1 MDTSTRYAYIR
12 STKKKKNQA
21 MFGDQAS
28 GRRELGETLSNCS
41 CEGLGQS
48 FGSAP
53 REDGTIMPGI
63 VWFMDDGSTG
73 SISTLDV
80 EYTDKNDKYKI
91 GVPFREPKPLAI
103 PPGGWGMQDMHG
115 ARMVMGASISQQAG
129 RGKIKIEND
138 SQISEEASTKLS
150 TADSGFITRGIVMR
164 DVRSKSLGKQDD
176 SIIDH
181 DRGNLNAIYSYIGR
195 NPYRPV
201 SKLFSMGIGMFPPIN
216 RNPPLSEK
224 LEVLFEY
231 PKEYHVSEA
240 DNESELLFPLRG
252 KTLEDPKTVKE
263 FMDYIGRTSG
273 LSDNKKI
280 FVDNDSR
287 TNKRYNVF
295 NFDDPNKLIERIEGT
310 GVDFYGNI
318 IDINR
323 QVIAIKEDGESNSNA
338 QNKETIRVLNRKHRR
353 GIMYHVEMNSRK
365 ELDERENNK
374 FLRKDLSR
382 WMFDIDKEGLTK
394 VNFPAS
400 SEVGSI
406 PILTR
411 YGSYDIYNNDA
422 VDIDIS
428 GLQFGT
434 QLAADYEKPPGYD
447 YSGITIAGSNLI
459 HNAAYHNVLTTASRI
474 IANSSYPLLSKTGPT
489 FYNSLSVKNL
499 ISKEDCGGRSFLGN
513 LDGSLEMSVGA
524 DTIDKKSL
532 VLDTAGAIINRIGR
546 DKNGRSI
553 VTQTDGDMIIQIG
566 GMGPRDSGTS
576 SNLKDPSTNRDP
588 RFSDE
593 DNSFRAGALILQIVT
608 SESHDSRSKVA
619 SGLSSAPS
627 SVTQDQFIRITKDGM
642 EVFINGNL
650 VFDVMGSIEM
660 AAQGDV
666 TIRGSSVKAQS
677 AHTGGG
683 KGAPSAAL
691 VPGVP
696 NVKWP
701 PGN

>member
-12 STKKKKNQA
+12 STKKKA

-28 GRRELGETLSNCS
+28 GRRDLGETLSGCS

-53 REDGTIMPGI
+53 REDGTVMPGI
-63 VWFMDDGSTG
+63 VYFTDDGSTG
-73 SISTLDV
+73 SVSTLEV
-80 EYTDKNDKYKI
+80 AYTDKNNKFKV
-91 GVPFREPKPLAI
+91 GVPFREPKPAPI

-115 ARMVMGASISQQAG
+115 ARMIMGASIKQEAG
-129 RGKIKIEND
+129 VGKFKIED
-138 SQISEEASTKLS
+138 DGQVSEEATTKLS
-150 TADSGFITRGIVMR
+150 TFDSGFITRGVVMR

-176 SIIDH
+176 AVIDH
-181 DRGNLNAIYSYIGR
+181 DKGNLNIVYSAIGR

-201 SKLFSMGIGMFPPIN
+201 SKLFSSGIGMFPPLN

-224 LEVLFEY
+224 IEVLFEY
-231 PKEYHVSEA
+231 PKEYYVSKEDVETDLLYTGTEA
-240 DNESELLFPLRG
+240 P
-252 KTLEDPKTVKE
+252 DPNGFKTVE
-263 FMDYIGRTSG
+263 AFMNHIGRSTG
-273 LSDNKKI
+273 LAGKKEVFANSDT
-280 FVDNDSR
+280 R

-295 NFDDPNKLIERIEGT
+295 NFEDPNKLIERIEGT
-310 GVDFYGNI
+310 GVDFYGNV

-323 QVIAIKEDGESNSNA
+323 QLVAIKESDGSSTNT
-338 QNKETIRVLNRKHRR
+338 QNREMIKTLNKKHRH
-353 GIMYHVEMNSRK
+353 GLVYHFEINSRK
-365 ELDERENNK
+365 ETDERDANE
-374 FLRKDLSR
+374 FLRKDISR
-382 WMFDIDKEGLTK
+382 WSFDIDKEGLTK
-394 VNFPAS
+394 FNIPAN
-400 SEVGSI
+400 SEIGSV

-411 YGSYDIYNNDA
+411 YKANELYKGK
-422 VDIDIS
+422 IDINIEDM
-428 GLQFGT
+428 QFGT
-434 QLAADYEKPPGYD
+434 QLAGDYEKPPGYD
-447 YSGITIAGSNLI
+447 YTGITIAGTNLI

-474 IANSSYPLLSKTGPT
+474 IANSSYAAVAGPT
-489 FYNSLSVKNL
+489 FSSLLSVKNL

-576 SNLKDPSTNRDP
+576 PDLKDPSTNRDP

-608 SESHDSRSKVA
+608 SESHESRSKVA
-619 SGLSSAPS
+619 TGPSSAPS

-642 EVFINGNL
+642 EVFVNGNL
-650 VFDVMGSIEM
+650 VFDVSGHIEM

-666 TIRGSSVKAQS
+666 NIRGSGVKVQS
-677 AHTGGG
+677 AHAGGG
-683 KGAPSAAL
+683 AGAPASAFSPG
-691 VPGVP
+691 VPGVQW
-696 NVKWP
+696 VGSK
-701 PGN
+701 